1 MASPT
6 LGTKSQLIK
15 EHGAALPLWTCE
27 LGSIPEDSAI
37 PDGFAGRMILPRVD
51 GQRFAFKPGEYLK
64 AANGRE
70 HLESILTEDDIL
82 YVPLFVGETYMP
94 SDWPPKKMADFDE
107 HMDLIATVGPRIK
120 AVLTGNQG
128 PELSYRKEGRSP
140 VENTAL
146 CGKFIRHVGNL
157 FEPLGVRTA
166 VGPMDRDIAQDC
178 YLGGH
183 KHMQQMLIACEAIAF
198 CFCGFTLV
206 PGMHFDNAG
215 EEIPESVR
223 LISEWR
229 GGKSADVLRAYLEKD
244 GAEFWGDIWEDGG
257 LEHDNDVLMAKAGF
271 KAGVY

>member
-1 MASPT
+1 MAS
-6 LGTKSQLIK
+6 LEEKSK
-15 EHGAALPLWTCE
+15 EIVERGVALPLWTCE
-27 LGSIPEDSAI
+27 LGEIPEDNI
-37 PDGFAGRMILPRVD
+37 VPEGYAGRMILPRVH

-94 SDWPPKKMADFDE
+94 ADWPPKKMADFDE

-146 CGKFIRHVGNL
+146 CGKFIRHVDNL
-157 FEPLGVRTA
+157 FELLGVRTA

-183 KHMQQMLIACEAIAF
+183 RHMQQMLIACEAIAF

-206 PGMHFDNAG
+206 PGMYFDNEG
-215 EEIPESVR
+215 EEIPESVK
-223 LISEWR
+223 LIAEWGR
-229 GGKSADVLRAYLEKD
+229 GKSADMLRKYLSGD
-244 GAEFWGDIWEDGG
+244 GAVFWGDIYEDGG
-257 LEHDNDVLMAKAGF
+257 LEHDNDKLMAEAGF